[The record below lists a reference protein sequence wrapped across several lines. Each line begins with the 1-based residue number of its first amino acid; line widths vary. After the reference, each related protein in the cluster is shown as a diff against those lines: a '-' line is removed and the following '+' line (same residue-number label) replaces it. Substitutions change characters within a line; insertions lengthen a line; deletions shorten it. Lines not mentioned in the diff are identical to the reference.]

1 MNNVPAFLIP
11 LLWDVNTETV
21 DINLNKKFIIE
32 RVLEYGDL
40 DSFNYILKT
49 YDKNTIIDTLKTS
62 KKISTKSGSFYALVL
77 NVDKKELLCIQKP
90 FTQKQNRFDVSS
102 LL

>member
-1 MNNVPAFLIP
+1 MNNLPTFIVP

-49 YDKNTIIDTLKTS
+49 YDKQSIIDTLKTS
-62 KKISTKSGSFYALVL
+62 RKISTKSGNFYAFVL
-77 NVDKKELLCIQKP
+77 NIDKQELLCIQKP
-90 FTQKQNRFDVSS
+90 FTQKQNRF
-102 LL
+102 